1 MMREVSRKEYIE
13 AVKAAEANGAE
24 SVPAA
29 TESSHPAAPKV
40 AAMQTVKD
48 GVVVAQATYW
58 KGAEPK
64 YEVR

>member
-1 MMREVSRKEYIE
+1 MRQVSKKEYVE
-13 AVKAAEANGAE
+13 AVKEAEAGGAE
-24 SVPAA
+24 SVGVG
-29 TESSHPAAPKV
+29 TESGHLAAPKV

-58 KGAEPK
+58 KGAKPK